1 MDDLIYTE
9 SPAELLL
16 SDIENA
22 VDRIGLPNLLNGLH
36 IGVFKESDVV
46 KLCEFLSQTIA
57 KMKREGERLTEY
69 SAVFLKTFATD
80 DNGYYDSWLTMSKK
94 IKRTVSATLKVMSKF
109 HVRQSRRILRMR
121 MLYCKPELKPY
132 ETSSITRETAT
143 VDMYGLTSYPEC
155 VSRLYDLMMEFRTVW
170 KETYHTC
177 SVTIRKEREIRKVPE
192 FVLGTFQEFREKCMK
207 KYRHV
212 FDVLNHADIT
222 YSDSL
227 KNERLTC
234 GSDEEFAV
242 KGYHSY
248 QRSDVERMVLK
259 EADEM
264 GMLYG
269 ISAME
274 GYLFGKDVERVMKV
288 KYVIE
293 HFDELL
299 EGSDANR
306 KKLPARCVAW
316 FMGWCKISGEKTEKD
331 FVKYFMERYR
341 QTGSHGVVT
350 YKAVNAAKN
359 DSLKSGSDKERKTFI
374 TRIGVMLAHL
384 SNRTA

>member
-1 MDDLIYTE
+1 MSAKVAITISQSHFCQKME
-9 SPAELLL
+9 
-16 SDIENA
+16 SDI
-22 VDRIGLPNLLNGLH
+22 
-36 IGVFKESDVV
+36 K
-46 KLCEFLSQTIA
+46 
-57 KMKREGERLTEY
+57 
-69 SAVFLKTFATD
+69 
-80 DNGYYDSWLTMSKK
+80 
-94 IKRTVSATLKVMSKF
+94 
-109 HVRQSRRILRMR
+109 
-121 MLYCKPELKPY
+121 
-132 ETSSITRETAT
+132 
-143 VDMYGLTSYPEC
+143 
-155 VSRLYDLMMEFRTVW
+155 
-170 KETYHTC
+170 
-177 SVTIRKEREIRKVPE
+177 
-192 FVLGTFQEFREKCMK
+192 
-207 KYRHV
+207 
-212 FDVLNHADIT
+212 
-222 YSDSL
+222 
-227 KNERLTC
+227 
-234 GSDEEFAV
+234 
-242 KGYHSY
+242 
-248 QRSDVERMVLK
+248 RSDVERMVLK

-288 KYVIE
+288 RYVID

-306 KKLPARCVAW
+306 KKLPSRCVAW

-374 TRIGVMLAHL
+374 TRIGVMLAHR